1 MAFRIAGGGGE
12 KRIMVRKKLKHQLAG
27 NGNMGGGS
35 DALDV
40 VHSSSPELLTE
51 NGMSA
56 VVLPEALPG
65 SSGSWKWILLV
76 LAGCS
81 LTGGLTASA
90 LVSLMSLPPAT
101 DCQKL
106 TAVSPDMERLY
117 CAQEAA
123 RSGELPQLIAGL
135 ELAGQWSEA
144 HPLYNEAQRSLD
156 EWSQKLLAIADQR
169 SEVNMEE
176 AIQLANRVP
185 RVSPLYKD
193 AQAAITRWR
202 QYWNRGEVF
211 EAKAL
216 KAMKNQDWNAAFQ
229 QIEEMRRIQQ
239 EQWRIDRVNAL
250 LQRLNAERQARQLV
264 GRAFALAKGGQPD
277 QLDAA
282 LGLLSG
288 IRKDTHVWAE
298 LQPKLAQWSEVL
310 LQFGFQQWQTGN
322 LDRAIVLG
330 QRAALTSGLKSEA
343 QNLIR
348 LSQAR
353 KLAMATLG
361 NWEASP
367 QHLFNLREAIAA
379 ARTIP
384 AQSRFYPQAQDSILS
399 WKTQIEDL
407 QQLQY
412 AQVAASLKQ
421 PATLA
426 LAMAQAKEI
435 APGRTRR
442 TQAQTLVA
450 HWSQEIQRVEDEPLL
465 VQARKLSEPGTVPAL
480 QQAIALAG
488 QVQSGRSLYSQ
499 AQGLVVGWTQ
509 QIQRQEDQPILNQ
522 AIALATDGDLS
533 GAIRS
538 AGAIRRGRMLYG
550 QAQSLIGD
558 WRAEIRQIELTRIR
572 AQQAALE
579 AQRQEAARREAEA
592 KAREALFNPDPAIFP
607 PIANPPFIP
616 ADRAGM
622 GDLPQYIPVVPPTE
636 VDETKPPE
644 FPVQEMPSPTPTELP
659 TELPPPPIPTPVAPN

>member
-1 MAFRIAGGGGE
+1 
-12 KRIMVRKKLKHQLAG
+12 MVRKKLKHQLAG
-27 NGNMGGGS
+27 NGDMGNGS
-35 DALDV
+35 DALDIGQPPR
-40 VHSSSPELLTE
+40 PELVPE

-56 VVLPEALPG
+56 VVLPETLPG

-81 LTGGLTASA
+81 LTGGLAASA
-90 LVSLMSLPPAT
+90 LVSLMSLPPVT
-101 DCQKL
+101 ECQKL

-123 RSGELPQLIAGL
+123 RSGELPQLVAGL

-144 HPLYNEAQRSLD
+144 HPLYNEAQRSLE
-156 EWSQKLLAIADQR
+156 EWSQKLLAIAQQR
-169 SEVNMEE
+169 SEANMEE

-193 AQAAITRWR
+193 AQAAIARWR

-211 EAKAL
+211 EAEAL
-216 KAMKNQDWNAAFQ
+216 KAMKNQNWNTAFQ
-229 QIEEMRRIQQ
+229 QIEEMRRMQQ
-239 EQWRIDRVNAL
+239 DHWRTDRANAL

-264 GRAFALAKGGQPD
+264 GRAFAQAKGGQPD

-298 LQPKLAQWSEVL
+298 LQPKLAQWGEVL
-310 LQFGFQQWQTGN
+310 LQFGFQQWQAGN

-330 QRAALTSGLKSEA
+330 QRAALTSGLKPEA
-343 QNLIR
+343 QNLIH
-348 LSQAR
+348 LSRAR
-353 KLAMATLG
+353 QLAMATLG

-367 QHLFNLREAIAA
+367 QHLFNLKEAIAA
-379 ARTIP
+379 AKTIP

-399 WKTQIEDL
+399 WKTQLEDL

-421 PATLA
+421 PVTLA

-435 APGRTRR
+435 APGRIRR
-442 TQAQTLVA
+442 TQAQTLAA
-450 HWSQEIQRVEDEPLL
+450 HWGREIQRVEDEPLL
-465 VQARKLSEPGTVPAL
+465 VQARKLSEPGTIPAL
-480 QQAIALAG
+480 KQAIALAG

-499 AQGLVVGWTQ
+499 AQGLMVSWTQ

-522 AIALATDGDLS
+522 AIALAGDGDLG

-538 AGAIRRGRMLYG
+538 AGAIRPGRVLYG

-558 WRAEIRQIELTRIR
+558 WRAEIRRIELARIR

-592 KAREALFNPDPAIFP
+592 QARETLLNPDPAIAP
-607 PIANPPFIP
+607 PITDPTFTP
-616 ADRAGM
+616 ADRTGL
-622 GDLPQYIPVVPPTE
+622 GDGLPQYIPTVPPTE
-636 VDETKPPE
+636 IDETKQPE
-644 FPVQEMPSPTPTELP
+644 PPVQGMPSPMPTDP
-659 TELPPPPIPTPVAPN
+659 PNELPPPPVSPPIAPNREG